1 VGVCEERREDAEQE
15 VVLQLVHVGV
25 EPPVVLLPDSPD
37 GRPGHLSVWLAKT
50 LRRWR
55 G

>member
-1 VGVCEERREDAEQE
+1 MGLREERREDAEQE
-15 VVLQLVHVGV
+15 VVLQLVHLGV

-37 GRPGHLSVWLAKT
+37 EAGPGT
-50 LRRWR
+50 CRC